1 MRTKMNLRE
10 AKQILENH
18 NYILTEAK
26 FSSFKDQIKKLV
38 EHYKSRGFEV
48 DVRNCTTEY
57 KSYWFRKGYKDLDFD
72 KYDPSE
78 PVDLIFIL
86 TKHHINVSNLGKV
99 RRSVD
104 YFNKRFGSKDKYEWD
119 LKCAFTVRFN
129 PDDNDT
135 VKWSPAKTHFLSPG
149 QTGYQSWELNIDIED
164 AVKESSVADFAA
176 ELENMATKSI
186 KDAFKKLYDKTYDV
200 KNKDFDEVENK
211 NRISK
216 NEKRATAR
224 IEQLL
229 GSIEVKDIDTF
240 VKNFNLARE
249 INEDL
254 LENVILKKAADEVDT
269 YVYDHFGDEDG
280 RAGDWEYD
288 DAYDYI
294 SPFLSYL
301 DEDFNGDIRKYLNSL
316 DLEDYQP
323 DELILDILQDDV
335 KENYIDKMPREDD
348 VFPDNNPY

>member
-1 MRTKMNLRE
+1 MNLRE
-10 AKQILENH
+10 AKQILESH

-26 FSSFKDQIKKLV
+26 FSSFKDQVKKLV
-38 EHYKSRGFEV
+38 EHYVNRGFEV

-57 KSYWFRKGYKDLDFD
+57 KNYWFKKGYKQLNFD
-72 KYDPSE
+72 EYDPTD

-86 TKHHINVSNLGKV
+86 RKNNINVSNLQKV

-104 YFNKRFGSKDKYEWD
+104 YFNKKFNSKDRKYEWN

-135 VKWSPAKTHFLSPG
+135 VKWSPAKTRFLTPG
-149 QTGYQSWELNIDIED
+149 QAGYQSWELSIDIED
-164 AVKESSVADFAA
+164 AVKESSVENFAT
-176 ELENMATKSI
+176 ELENMASKSI
-186 KDAFKKLYDKTYDV
+186 KDAFKKLYDDTYNV

-211 NRISK
+211 KRKAK
-216 NEKRATAR
+216 NEQRAYAR

-240 VKNFNLARE
+240 VKNFALARE

-254 LENVILKKAADEVDT
+254 LENLILKKASDEVDT
-269 YVYDHFGDEDG
+269 YVYDNYSDEDG
-280 RAGDWEYD
+280 RAGDWDYD
-288 DAYDYI
+288 KTYDYI
-294 SPFLSYL
+294 SPFLPFL
-301 DEDFNGDIRKYLNSL
+301 DKEFNGDIRKYLENM
-316 DLEDYQP
+316 DIEENYKP
-323 DELILDILQDDV
+323 DELILDILQDDM
-335 KENYIDKMPREDD
+335 KENGIDKWPDEDD